1 MKKIT
6 PFWTKATM
14 LPPIMIRLL
23 AKEGPK
29 PLTTEQ
35 IAERSGLSPE
45 RITSISWLTTWG
57 GVDIV
62 EMEKFLKACDRDFM
76 NYRSWKAIQNYIKN
90 PAATFKFLQLG
101 EEYEA
106 LLKPLSEKYARHLQA
121 QADD

>member
-1 MKKIT
+1 
-6 PFWTKATM
+6 
-14 LPPIMIRLL
+14 MIRLL